1 MSESVAVRIRAP
13 AIRSVLLVDPAP
25 TYRDSLGQ
33 SLRRR
38 GLDVWMTGEIEGA
51 LQVMETR
58 APHLVAL
65 ELKLADGTWR
75 DLVTR
80 VPEERR
86 ARLLILTTRGSIA
99 TAVVAIRMG
108 LANFLTKP
116 VTAEQLL
123 RAGSGEDAAGD
134 DGCDGLPP
142 LSLDRAI
149 WELLCQAV
157 ESCGSIAGAARMLRV
172 DRRSLRRMLQKT
184 PPAL

>member
-1 MSESVAVRIRAP
+1 MSEAVEVRAR

-25 TYRDSLGQ
+25 AYRDSLGQ

-38 GLDVWMTGEIEGA
+38 GLDVWMTGDIEGA

-58 APHLVAL
+58 APQLVAL
-65 ELKLADGTWR
+65 ELSLADGSWR

-80 VPEERR
+80 VPVDRR

-108 LANFLTKP
+108 LANYLMKP

-123 RAGSGEDAAGD
+123 RAGGGEVAGD
-134 DGCDGLPP
+134 DERSDGLPP

-157 ESCGSIAGAARMLRV
+157 ETCGSIAGAARMLRV